1 MNWLSDNVN
10 RLALLGAA
18 AILIIVIGVA
28 AKYFKQIKEGKSEG
42 VLKEENWDGIGEY
55 KNNSPI
61 GWSLAFIGTIIWGVW
76 YWFIGYPLNAYS
88 QIGEYNQE
96 VASYNQKF
104 ESKWAN
110 PTKEDLLGMGEGV
123 FLVQCSPCHGIDGT
137 GIEGKAQDLTKRL
150 LEKEV
155 LSVIANGSTALGDK
169 NFGDGKG
176 QFGYPMGEMPPGLLS
191 GDDAKAVAQYVA
203 NGFKG
208 NEKGANLFQNTCA
221 SCHGPDGKGMNGMA
235 PNLREYDD
243 KIIAAVLEHG
253 KHGIIGRMPSFKGRL
268 TPVQEKAVATYIRSL
283 SEGE

>member
-10 RLALLGAA
+10 QLALLGAA
-18 AILIIVIGVA
+18 AILILTIGVA

-61 GWSLAFIGTIIWGVW
+61 GWSLAFMGTIIWGAW
-76 YWFIGYPLNAYS
+76 YWLVGYPLNAYS
-88 QIGEYNQE
+88 QIGEYNKE
-96 VASYNQKF
+96 VKTYNAKF

-137 GIEGKAQDLTKRL
+137 GIEGKAQDLTRRL
-150 LEKEV
+150 LKKSV
-155 LSVIANGSTALGDK
+155 LSVIEQGSAALG
-169 NFGDGKG
+169 NPNG
-176 QFGYPMGEMPPGLLS
+176 QFGYPMGMMPPGLLS
-191 GDDAKAVAQYVA
+191 GADAEAVAEYVA

-208 NEKGANLFQNTCA
+208 NDKGAELFQSTCA

-243 KIIAAVLEHG
+243 TIITHVLEHG
-253 KHGIIGRMPSFKGRL
+253 KHGVIGKMPAFKGRL

-283 SEGE
+283 SEGA

>member
-10 RLALLGAA
+10 QLSLLGAA
-18 AILIIVIGVA
+18 AILILTIGVA

-88 QIGEYNQE
+88 QIGEYNEE
-96 VASYNQKF
+96 VAAHTKMF
-104 ESKWAN
+104 EKKWTN

-123 FLVQCSPCHGIDGT
+123 YLVQCSPCHGIDAT

-150 LEKEV
+150 LKKSV
-155 LSVIANGSTALGDK
+155 LAVIQNGSAALGDK
-169 NFGDGKG
+169 KMDGQG
-176 QFGYPMGEMPPGLLS
+176 QFGYQMGEMPPGLVS
-191 GDDAKAVAQYVA
+191 GADAEAVAEYVA

-208 NEKGANLFQNTCA
+208 NQKGAEVFANACA
-221 SCHGPDGKGMNGMA
+221 SCHGPDGKGMGGMA

-243 KIIAAVLEHG
+243 TIIKAVLEHG
-253 KHGIIGRMPSFKGRL
+253 KHSVIGTMPSFKGRL
-268 TPVQEKAVATYIRSL
+268 TAVQEKAVATYIRSL
-283 SEGE
+283 SEN

>member
-1 MNWLSDNVN
+1 MNWLSDQVN
-10 RLALLGAA
+10 QLALLGAA
-18 AILIIVIGVA
+18 AILIIVIGVSW
-28 AKYFKQIKEGKSEG
+28 KYFKQIKEGKSEG

-61 GWSLAFIGTIIWGVW
+61 GWSLAFIGTIVWGVW
-76 YWFIGYPLNAYS
+76 YWLVGYPLNAYS

-96 VASYNQKF
+96 VKTYQARF

-110 PTKEDLLGMGEGV
+110 PSKEDLLGMGEGV

-150 LEKEV
+150 LKKEV
-155 LSVIANGSTALGDK
+155 IDVINRGSAALG
-169 NFGDGKG
+169 NPNG
-176 QFGYPMGEMPPGLLS
+176 QLGYPLGMMPPGLLS
-191 GDDAKAVAQYVA
+191 GADAEAVAEYVA

-208 NEKGANLFQNTCA
+208 NDKGAELFQNTCA
-221 SCHGPDGKGMNGMA
+221 SCHGPDGRGMNGMA

-243 KIIAAVLEHG
+243 TIISHVLEHG

>member
-10 RLALLGAA
+10 QLALLGAA
-18 AILIIVIGVA
+18 AILILTIGVA

-61 GWSLAFIGTIIWGVW
+61 GWSLAFIGTIVWGVW
-76 YWFIGYPLNAYS
+76 YWLVGYPLNAYS
-88 QIGEYNQE
+88 QIGEYNEE
-96 VASYNQKF
+96 VAAYNAKF

-110 PTKEDLLGMGEGV
+110 PSKEDLLGMGEGV

-150 LEKEV
+150 LKKEV
-155 LSVIANGSTALGDK
+155 LDVINRGSAALG
-169 NFGDGKG
+169 NPNG
-176 QFGYPMGEMPPGLLS
+176 QFGYQLGMMPPGLLS
-191 GDDAKAVAQYVA
+191 GADAEAVAEYVA

-208 NEKGANLFQNTCA
+208 NDKGAELYQSTCA

-243 KIIAAVLEHG
+243 TIIAKVLEHG
-253 KHGIIGRMPSFKGRL
+253 KRGIIGTMPSFKGRL

-283 SEGE
+283 SEGA

>member
-10 RLALLGAA
+10 QLALLGAA
-18 AILIIVIGVA
+18 AILILTIGVA

-61 GWSLAFIGTIIWGVW
+61 GWSLAFIGTIVWGVW
-76 YWFIGYPLNAYS
+76 YWLVGYPLNAYS
-88 QIGEYNQE
+88 QIGEYNEE
-96 VASYNQKF
+96 VAAYNAKF

-150 LEKEV
+150 LKKEV
-155 LSVIANGSTALGDK
+155 LDVINRGSAALG
-169 NFGDGKG
+169 NSNG
-176 QFGYPMGEMPPGLLS
+176 QFGYQLGMMPPGLLS
-191 GDDAKAVAQYVA
+191 GADAEAVAEYVA

-208 NEKGANLFQNTCA
+208 NDKGAELYQSTCA
-221 SCHGPDGKGMNGMA
+221 SCHGPDGTGMNGMA

-243 KIIAAVLEHG
+243 TIIAKVLEHG
-253 KHGIIGRMPSFKGRL
+253 KRGIIGTMPSFKGRL

-283 SEGE
+283 SEGA

>member
-10 RLALLGAA
+10 QLALLGAA
-18 AILIIVIGVA
+18 AILILTIGVA

-61 GWSLAFIGTIIWGVW
+61 GWSLAFIGTIVWGVW
-76 YWFIGYPLNAYS
+76 YWFVGYPLNAYS
-88 QIGEYNQE
+88 QIGEYNEE
-96 VASYNQKF
+96 VAAYNAKF

-137 GIEGKAQDLTKRL
+137 GIEGKAQDLTRRL
-150 LEKEV
+150 LKKSV
-155 LSVIANGSTALGDK
+155 LDVINRGSAALG
-169 NFGDGKG
+169 NPNG
-176 QFGYPMGEMPPGLLS
+176 QFGYQLGMMPPGLLS
-191 GDDAKAVAQYVA
+191 GADAEAVAEYVA

-208 NEKGANLFQNTCA
+208 NDKGAELYQSTCA

-243 KIIAAVLEHG
+243 TIIAKVLEHG
-253 KHGIIGRMPSFKGRL
+253 KRGIIGTMPSFKGRL

-283 SEGE
+283 SEGA

>member
-10 RLALLGAA
+10 QLALLGAA
-18 AILIIVIGVA
+18 AILILTIGVA

-76 YWFIGYPLNAYS
+76 YWLVGYPLNAYS
-88 QIGEYNQE
+88 QIGEYNEE
-96 VASYNQKF
+96 VAAHAAKF

-137 GIEGKAQDLTKRL
+137 GIEGKAQDLTRRL
-150 LEKEV
+150 LKKEV
-155 LSVIANGSTALGDK
+155 LDVINRGSEALG
-169 NFGDGKG
+169 NPNG
-176 QFGYPMGEMPPGLLS
+176 QFGYQLGMMPPGLLS
-191 GDDAKAVAQYVA
+191 GADAEAVAEYVA

-208 NEKGANLFQNTCA
+208 NDKGAELFQTACA

-243 KIIAAVLEHG
+243 TIISKVLENG
-253 KHGIIGRMPSFKGRL
+253 KHGIIGKMPSFKGRL
-268 TPVQEKAVATYIRSL
+268 TPVQQKAVATYIRSL
-283 SEGE
+283 SEGA

>member
-10 RLALLGAA
+10 QLALLGAA
-18 AILIIVIGVA
+18 AILILTIGVA

-61 GWSLAFIGTIIWGVW
+61 GWSLAFMGTIIWGIW
-76 YWFIGYPLNAYS
+76 YWFVGYPLNAYS
-88 QIGEYNQE
+88 QIGEYNEE
-96 VASYNQKF
+96 VASYNAKF

-137 GIEGKAQDLTKRL
+137 GIEGKAQDLTHRL

-155 LSVIANGSTALGDK
+155 LDVIQRGSAALGDTK
-169 NFGDGKG
+169 MDGVG
-176 QFGYPMGEMPPGLLS
+176 QFGYQLGEMPPGLLS
-191 GDDAKAVAQYVA
+191 GADAEAVAEYVA

-208 NEKGANLFQNTCA
+208 NDKGKELYQNTCA
-221 SCHGPDGKGMNGMA
+221 SCHGPDGTGMNGMA
-235 PNLREYDD
+235 PNLKEYDD
-243 KIIAAVLEHG
+243 AIIKNVLEHG
-253 KHGIIGRMPSFKGRL
+253 KRGIIGTMPSFKGRL
-268 TPVQEKAVATYIRSL
+268 TSVQEKAVATYIRSL

>member
-1 MNWLSDNVN
+1 MNWLSDQVN
-10 RLALLGAA
+10 QLALLGAA
-18 AILIIVIGVA
+18 AILIIVIGVV

-61 GWSLAFIGTIIWGVW
+61 GWSLAFIGTIIWGAW
-76 YWFIGYPLNAYS
+76 YWLVGYPLDAYS

-96 VASYNQKF
+96 VKAYQAKF

-110 PTKEDLLGMGEGV
+110 PSKEDLLGMGEGV

-137 GIEGKAQDLTKRL
+137 GIEGKAQDLTHRL
-150 LEKEV
+150 LKEEV
-155 LSVIANGSTALGDK
+155 LDVIHRGSAALG
-169 NFGDGKG
+169 NPNG
-176 QFGYPMGEMPPGLLS
+176 QLGYPLGMMPPGLLS
-191 GDDAKAVAQYVA
+191 GADAEAVAEYVA

-208 NEKGANLFQNTCA
+208 NDKGAELFQNTCA
-221 SCHGPDGKGMNGMA
+221 SCHGPDGRGMNGMA

-243 KIIAAVLEHG
+243 TLIQHVLEHG
-253 KHGIIGRMPSFKGRL
+253 KRGIIGRMPSFKGRL
-268 TPVQEKAVATYIRSL
+268 TPVQEKAVAVYIRSL

>member
-10 RLALLGAA
+10 QLALLGAA
-18 AILIIVIGVA
+18 AILILTIGVA
-28 AKYFKQIKEGKSEG
+28 AKYFKQMKEGKSEG

-88 QIGEYNQE
+88 QIGEYNEE
-96 VASYNQKF
+96 VAAHAAKF

-137 GIEGKAQDLTKRL
+137 GIEGKAQDLTRRL
-150 LEKEV
+150 LKKEV
-155 LSVIANGSTALGDK
+155 LDVINRGSAALG
-169 NFGDGKG
+169 NPNG
-176 QFGYPMGEMPPGLLS
+176 QFGYQLGMMPPGLLS
-191 GDDAKAVAQYVA
+191 GADAEAVAEYVA

-208 NEKGANLFQNTCA
+208 NDKGAELFQTACA

-243 KIIAAVLEHG
+243 TIISKVLENG
-253 KHGIIGRMPSFKGRL
+253 KHGIIGKMPSFKGRL
-268 TPVQEKAVATYIRSL
+268 TPVQQKAVATYIRSL
-283 SEGE
+283 SEGA

>member
-10 RLALLGAA
+10 QLALLGAA
-18 AILIIVIGVA
+18 AILILTIGVA

-61 GWSLAFIGTIIWGVW
+61 GWSLAFIGTILWGVW
-76 YWFIGYPLNAYS
+76 YWLVGYPLDAYS

-96 VASYNQKF
+96 VKEYNQRF

-110 PTKEDLLGMGEGV
+110 PTKDDLLGMGEGI

-137 GIEGKAQDLTKRL
+137 GIEGKAQDLTRRL
-150 LEKEV
+150 LKKSV
-155 LSVIANGSTALGDK
+155 LDVIHRGSAALG
-169 NFGDGKG
+169 NPNG
-176 QFGYPMGEMPPGLLS
+176 QFGYPMGMMPPGLLS
-191 GDDAKAVAQYVA
+191 GADAEAVAEYVA

-208 NEKGANLFQNTCA
+208 NRRGAELFQNTCA
-221 SCHGPDGKGMNGMA
+221 SCHGPDGRGMNGMA

-243 KIIAAVLEHG
+243 KIVSAVLEHG
-253 KHGIIGRMPSFKGRL
+253 KKGIIGTMPSFKGRL
-268 TPVQEKAVATYIRSL
+268 TPIQEKAVATYIRSL
-283 SEGE
+283 AEGV

>member
-1 MNWLSDNVN
+1 M
-10 RLALLGAA
+10 ALLGAA

-28 AKYFKQIKEGKSEG
+28 VKYFKQIKEGKSEG

-61 GWSLAFIGTIIWGVW
+61 GWSLAFIGTIVWGVW
-76 YWFIGYPLNAYS
+76 YWLVGYPLNAYS
-88 QIGEYNQE
+88 QIGEYNKE
-96 VASYNQKF
+96 VKTYQARF

-137 GIEGKAQDLTKRL
+137 GIEGKAQDLTHRL
-150 LEKEV
+150 LKKEV
-155 LSVIANGSTALGDK
+155 LSVIQNGSAALG
-169 NFGDGKG
+169 NPNG
-176 QFGYPMGEMPPGLLS
+176 QLGYPLGMMPPGLLS
-191 GDDAKAVAQYVA
+191 GADAEAVAEYVA

-208 NEKGANLFQNTCA
+208 NDKGAELFQNTCA

-243 KIIAAVLEHG
+243 TIIQHVLEHG

-268 TPVQEKAVATYIRSL
+268 TPVQEKAVAVYIRSL